1 MSLHEAIGAM
11 VGAGIGALRAG
22 LDADD
27 TARICDTV
35 SEVLA
40 RRPLYLPD
48 VLAERLPPGEALDTS
63 LRGATLGVSA
73 LPLWDRLLRSRTGV
87 AEDRWLVQRAVRS
100 ALGRSEADRT
110 GWPAAE
116 RLVPY
121 YLDRWHPS
129 GFVAAL
135 PQDEGVLVG
144 DVAALEG
151 ADADAVVSLCRT
163 GERDVPEGVEHVE
176 VWLVDDD
183 DPAANPNL
191 AFVLRDVA
199 STIGNLRDEGK
210 RVFVHCVR
218 AESRTPIAAAAYLAL
233 RFGLSGSA
241 ALAVTDQLTPGPGPK
256 ASFRRTLAEL
266 FPAP

>member
-11 VGAGIGALRAG
+11 VGAGIGAMRAD

-27 TARICDTV
+27 AARIHDTV
-35 SEVLA
+35 SEVLV
-40 RRPLYLPD
+40 RRPLHLPD
-48 VLAERLPPGEALDTS
+48 VLAERLPPGEALETA

-73 LPLWDRLLRSRTGV
+73 LPLWDRLGLSRTGPIG
-87 AEDRWLVQRAVRS
+87 DRQLVQQAVLA
-100 ALGRSEADRT
+100 ALGRPEADRT

-121 YLDRWHPS
+121 YLERWHPP

-135 PQDEGVLVG
+135 PQDDGVLVG

-151 ADADAVVSLCRT
+151 AEADAVVSLCRM
-163 GERDVPEGVEHVE
+163 GARDVPEGVDHVE
-176 VWLVDDD
+176 AWLVDED

-199 STIGNLRDEGK
+199 STIGNLRDEGE

-218 AESRTPIAAAAYLAL
+218 ADSRTPIAAAAYLAL
-233 RFGLSGSA
+233 RFGLAGSD
-241 ALAVTDQLTPGPGPK
+241 ALAITDLLVPGPGPK
-256 ASFRRTLAEL
+256 PYFRRTLTEV
-266 FPAP
+266 FPAR